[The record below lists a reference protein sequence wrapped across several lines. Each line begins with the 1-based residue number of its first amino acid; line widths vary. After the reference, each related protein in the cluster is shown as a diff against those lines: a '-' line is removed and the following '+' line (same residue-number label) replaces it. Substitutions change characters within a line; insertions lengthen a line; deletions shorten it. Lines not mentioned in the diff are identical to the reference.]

1 MAINATTTLRDGDFL
16 PNATATASFWAA
28 NTDRYKSIPAYTT
41 GSDMPSSTNSPP
53 ANHASSDKT
62 STTIG
67 LAVGLGV
74 GVPLLIGIAA
84 LIFFCVRRQ
93 RKKKT
98 DPMASTEPTEPTEP
112 AQPASAYPDDKKDAV
127 ASHGFKAELDA
138 TPNIGSPGP
147 SEMQDTSVMGSPYGS
162 PLVSPATI
170 HEGFKGSDEIY
181 KAEGGGRPGQAHEM
195 AG

>member
-1 MAINATTTLRDGDFL
+1 M
-16 PNATATASFWAA
+16 ASFWAA

-41 GSDMPSSTNSPP
+41 GSGIPSPTNSHP
-53 ANHASSDKT
+53 ANYTSSDKT

-74 GVPLLIGIAA
+74 GIPLLIGIAA
-84 LIFFCVRRQ
+84 LVFFCVRRQ

-98 DPMASTEPTEPTEP
+98 NANATTEPTELMLPESGYPVEKKGVT
-112 AQPASAYPDDKKDAV
+112 ASY
-127 ASHGFKAELDA
+127 GFKAELDG
-138 TPNIGSPGP
+138 TPNINSPGP

-170 HEGFKGSDEIY
+170 NEGFKGSDEISKHY
-181 KAEGGGRPGQAHEM
+181 GGGKTGQAHEM
-195 AG
+195 VG